1 VQAGA
6 RIIYVKALGLG
17 VPAAPEH
24 GLSDG
29 ESERVEA
36 RAEGTLGSRR
46 LPASGAARPKTL
58 LLAAIAI
65 VAGAVY
71 EARPCSGPLAEG
83 PELGMS
89 TIHCERRGR
98 PVYSASVHGY
108 SDIHSHGGTHSTPAA
123 SPAEFPQ
130 RG

>member
-1 VQAGA
+1 VQAGP
-6 RIIYVKALGLG
+6 RIIYVKAVGLR

-46 LPASGAARPKTL
+46 LPASGAARLKIL

-71 EARPCSGPLAEG
+71 EARPCSGPVAEG
-83 PELGMS
+83 PEFGMF
-89 TIHCERRGR
+89 TIHCERRGC
-98 PVYSASVHGY
+98 PVYSASVYGCP
-108 SDIHSHGGTHSTPAA
+108 DIRSRGGTRNTAA
-123 SPAEFPQ
+123 RSPAEFP
-130 RG
+130 